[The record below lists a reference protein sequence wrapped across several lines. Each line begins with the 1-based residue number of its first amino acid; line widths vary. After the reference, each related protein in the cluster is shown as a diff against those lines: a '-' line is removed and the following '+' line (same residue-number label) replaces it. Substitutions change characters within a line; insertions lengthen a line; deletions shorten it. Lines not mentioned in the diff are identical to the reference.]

1 MVPAERGRGQ
11 PRVRLALTAL
21 TALLVLGAGISD
33 WGLAQDPVQMR
44 IATEQGMPHPLPALA
59 EKFKEL
65 AEAGTG
71 GQVQVTV
78 VAGGALGSED
88 QLQEQ
93 VALGTIEGAVTA
105 AAMPELHPG
114 FGIFDFPFLF
124 ANREHVY
131 AALDGDVGQGLRDAL
146 LAETGV
152 RLLGYG
158 EVGFRYLTNN
168 VRPIYTPADLQGMRI
183 RVPSNRLRVEAF
195 RALGADPTLVPPEEL
210 YTALQLGMVDGQEDF
225 LEAILEGS
233 LDEVQTFLTVSY
245 HIYTP
250 AYLLVNDAWW
260 SGLPAELQQQLHEAA
275 VTAVAWQ
282 RDLGARADAV
292 LVFQLEYSG
301 LQVNQLDGAAF
312 VEAARA
318 VWDRFAPEVGA
329 DLVAAADR
337 LRPTGGSAAR
347 RP

>member
-33 WGLAQDPVQMR
+33 WGLAQTPIQMR
-44 IATEQGMPHPLPALA
+44 IATEPGMPHPLPALA

-65 AEAGTG
+65 AEARTG
-71 GQVQVTV
+71 GRVQVTV
-78 VAGGALGSED
+78 VAGGTLGNEA

-131 AALDGDVGQGLRDAL
+131 TVLEGDVGQELRDAL
-146 LAETGV
+146 LAKTGV

-158 EVGFRYLTNN
+158 EVGFRHLTNT
-168 VRPIYTPADLQGMRI
+168 VRPIYTPADLEGMKI
-183 RVPSNRLRVEAF
+183 RVPLNPLWVEVF
-195 RALGADPTLVPPEEL
+195 RALGAEATLLPSEML
-210 YTALQLGMVDGQEDF
+210 YTALQLGMVDGQENF
-225 LEAILEGS
+225 LEAVIEES

-250 AYLLVNDAWW
+250 AYLLVNDGWW
-260 SGLPAELQQQLHEAA
+260 SGLPAELQQQLQEAA
-275 VTAVAWQ
+275 AMAVAWQ
-282 RDLGARADAV
+282 RDLGARAEAV
-292 LVFQLEYSG
+292 LVTQLEYSG
-301 LQVNQLDGAAF
+301 LQVNQLDGTAF
-312 VEAARA
+312 VEVARA
-318 VWDRFAPEVGA
+318 VWDQFAPEVGA
-329 DLVAAADR
+329 DLLAAADR
-337 LRPTGGSAAR
+337 LRP
-347 RP
+347 